1 MTAAPPP
8 DRRLGTVMMVL
19 AWIAGLAVAAQWFAG
34 VEERRRNP
42 NQAPLSLHTG
52 TAVEV
57 RLERN
62 RAGHYLA
69 TGQINRQPVTFLL
82 DTGATFVAVPADLA
96 ERLQLQRGRP
106 IMVNTANGL
115 AESWSTRI
123 DTLQLGDIR
132 LHQVSA
138 GIVPGMVGD
147 EVLLGMSALKQLE
160 FTQRGNELILRQ
172 HVESKHE

>member
-52 TAVEV
+52 TSVEV

-69 TGQINRQPVTFLL
+69 TGRINQQPVTFLL

-96 ERLQLQRGRP
+96 ERLQLKRGRP

-115 AESWSTRI
+115 TESWSTRI

-132 LHQVSA
+132 LHGVSA
-138 GIVPGMVGD
+138 GIVPGILGD
-147 EVLLGMSALKQLE
+147 EVLLGMSALKQLD

>member
-69 TGQINRQPVTFLL
+69 TGRINQQPVTFLL

-96 ERLQLQRGRP
+96 ERLQL
-106 IMVNTANGL
+106 
-115 AESWSTRI
+115 
-123 DTLQLGDIR
+123 GDIR
-132 LHQVSA
+132 LHGVSA
-138 GIVPGMVGD
+138 GIVPGILGD
-147 EVLLGMSALKQLE
+147 EVLLGMSALKQLD